1 MIVDKQEEN
10 RVKYFVDKK
19 QIQIKIFYILL
30 NTPTNKWKYIKK
42 KLESLNKMCVGIP
55 PYLRYFRK
63 FKIVSKILKL
73 NQCKK
78 QPPRK
83 IHLSNS

>member
-42 KLESLNKMCVGIP
+42 KTGESE
-55 PYLRYFRK
+55 
-63 FKIVSKILKL
+63 
-73 NQCKK
+73 
-78 QPPRK
+78 
-83 IHLSNS
+83 